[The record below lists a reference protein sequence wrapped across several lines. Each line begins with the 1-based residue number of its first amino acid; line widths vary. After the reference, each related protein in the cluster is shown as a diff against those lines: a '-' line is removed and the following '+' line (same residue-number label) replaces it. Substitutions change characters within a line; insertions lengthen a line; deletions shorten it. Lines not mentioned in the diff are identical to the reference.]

1 MELILRSDI
10 FKQNTSLH
18 FESEIIPA
26 NYIFMQTLC
35 SGLRQKRHG
44 KTIMMIIYH
53 ENIYVVCAL
62 CNGEKILIWSYE
74 TFPCVKPTVQG
85 APFME
90 ADPITWSKTA
100 IAPATRHNNIECK

>member
-1 MELILRSDI
+1 M
-10 FKQNTSLH
+10 
-18 FESEIIPA
+18 
-26 NYIFMQTLC
+26 
-35 SGLRQKRHG
+35 
-44 KTIMMIIYH
+44 IMMIIYH

-62 CNGEKILIWSYE
+62 CNGEKFLIWSYE

>member
-1 MELILRSDI
+1 M
-10 FKQNTSLH
+10 
-18 FESEIIPA
+18 
-26 NYIFMQTLC
+26 
-35 SGLRQKRHG
+35 
-44 KTIMMIIYH
+44 IMMIIYH

-62 CNGEKILIWSYE
+62 CNGEKFLIWSYE

-100 IAPATRHNNIECK
+100 PRPPDTITSSANDGFNFV